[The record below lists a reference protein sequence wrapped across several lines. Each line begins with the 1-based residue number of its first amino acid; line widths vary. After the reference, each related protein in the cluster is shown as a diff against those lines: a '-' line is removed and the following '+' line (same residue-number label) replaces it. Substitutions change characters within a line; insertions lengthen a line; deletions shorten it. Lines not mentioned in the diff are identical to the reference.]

1 MKKAPR
7 SLACVNGWMV
17 GSFTEIQM
25 LAEERFG
32 FGFVLAGG
40 VVMRKDPE
48 VRFGHYESELPVRH
62 SSEGTK

>member
-7 SLACVNGWMV
+7 SLACVNGRMV
-17 GSFTEIQM
+17 GSFIEIQM
-25 LAEERFG
+25 LAEER

-62 SSEGTK
+62 CSEGTK